1 MSDNKRAG
9 DSVPV
14 SSTTDDGAS
23 TSPVSRTLHFLRIL
37 VLGPPRDPLSPQTRQ
52 HITLIAFLAWV
63 GLGADGLSSS
73 CYGPEESFRA
83 LLPRT
88 DPALFLAL
96 ATALTVFI
104 ISVAYNQVIELFPSG
119 GGGYKVATR
128 LLGRHVGLVSGSAL
142 VVDYMLTIAISI
154 AAGVHALLSFLP
166 HSWGVHGLEIKILLL
181 VALLVLNL
189 RGVKESIRILLP
201 LFLGFVFTHAF
212 LIVYGVGRHAQHLGG
227 VLRNS
232 LGQFSAMSHDLGWI
246 GAMAIILRAYA
257 LGGGTYT
264 GIEAVSNSVNL
275 LKEPRV
281 HTGKWTMFY
290 MALSL
295 SFTAGGIILLYLL
308 WNVRPVAG
316 ETLNAVVFSAILS
329 NWHFAG
335 MNAGHT
341 VMVVT
346 MLLEAALLFVAAN
359 TGYLGGPA
367 VLANMAVDHWLPH
380 RFSQLSDRLVTK
392 NGILLMG
399 VAALIVLLATSG
411 RVDLLVV
418 LYSINVFLTFTLT
431 LLGLC
436 VYWWRHRSTEPGWR
450 WRLPLSLLGLAVTAS
465 ILVVTLMEK
474 FDQGGWVTTLVTGSL
489 IGLCLLVSRHYDMVH
504 RQLESLD
511 EVLTSLP
518 APASPVVA
526 PRLAEGEP
534 AAVFFVS
541 SYRGIG
547 IHTLLNSQR
556 LFPGRFKN
564 FVFLTVGEV
573 DTAGF
578 KEDETI
584 EQLQQNADE
593 QMTSYVNF
601 CNAHGLAATGYVGFG
616 TDPVEVALKLADRTL
631 QRFPGSV
638 FFAGT
643 LVFRRENWLTR
654 LLHNYTALAI
664 QRKLHLRGSPLVIM
678 PMLVESRSP
687 GSAAIRPRAPTD
699 VVTPNAGGQRPEGH

>member
-1 MSDNKRAG
+1 MR
-9 DSVPV
+9 V
-14 SSTTDDGAS
+14 
-23 TSPVSRTLHFLRIL
+23 LHFLRML

-52 HITLIAFLAWV
+52 HITLVAFLAWV

-83 LLPRT
+83 LLPHT
-88 DPALFLAL
+88 DPAIFLAV

-104 ISVAYNQVIELFPSG
+104 IATAYNQVIELFPSG

-154 AAGVHALLSFLP
+154 AAGVDALFSFLP
-166 HSWGVHGLEIKILLL
+166 HAWDAYGLETKIFLL
-181 VALLVLNL
+181 VVLLVLNL
-189 RGVKESIRILLP
+189 RGVKESIRVLLP
-201 LFLGFVFTHAF
+201 LFLGFVFTHVF
-212 LIVYGVGRHAQHLGG
+212 LILYGVGRHAQDLSG

-232 LGQFSAMSHDLGWI
+232 IGQFSTMTHDLGWV
-246 GAMAIILRAYA
+246 GAVAVIMRAYA

-264 GIEAVSNSVNL
+264 GIEAVSNSVNV

-295 SFTAGGIILLYLL
+295 SFTAGGIIFLYLL

-329 NWHFAG
+329 SWHFG
-335 MNAGHT
+335 GVNAGHI

-399 VAALIVLLATSG
+399 MAALIILLATAG
-411 RVDLLVV
+411 RVELLVV

-436 VYWWRHRSTEPGWR
+436 VYWWRHRGTEPGWR

-474 FDQGGWVTTLVTGSL
+474 FDQGGWVTSLVTGSL
-489 IGLCLLVSRHYDMVH
+489 IGLCVLVSRHYDMVH
-504 RQLESLD
+504 HQLESLD
-511 EVLTSLP
+511 EVLTLLP
-518 APASPVVA
+518 APAGPITA
-526 PRLAEGEP
+526 PQLAEGEP

-584 EQLQQNADE
+584 ERLQHNADE
-593 QMTSYVNF
+593 QIDNYVNF
-601 CNAHGLAATGYVGFG
+601 CRAHGLAATGYVGFG
-616 TDPVEVALKLADRTL
+616 TDPVEVALQLADRTL
-631 QRFPGSV
+631 ERFPGSV

-664 QRKLHLRGSPLVIM
+664 QRKLHLRGVPLVIM
-678 PMLVESRSP
+678 PMLVEGRSP
-687 GSAAIRPRAPTD
+687 GSAAARAHDATD
-699 VVTPNAGGQRPEGH
+699 PASASPGPHPEQRQAP

>member
-1 MSDNKRAG
+1 MSDTNG
-9 DSVPV
+9 PEDSIPPAPV
-14 SSTTDDGAS
+14 TDDSAF
-23 TSPVSRTLHFLRIL
+23 PVTRVLHFLRVL
-37 VLGPPRDPLSPQTRQ
+37 LLGPPRDPLSPETRQ

-73 CYGPEESFRA
+73 CYGPEESFLA

-88 DPALFLAL
+88 DPAIFLAV

-104 ISVAYNQVIELFPSG
+104 IAVAYNQVIELFPGG

-154 AAGVHALLSFLP
+154 AAGVDALFSFLP
-166 HSWGVHGLEIKILLL
+166 RSWDAYGLEAKILLL
-181 VALLVLNL
+181 VVLLVLNL
-189 RGVKESIRILLP
+189 RGVKESIRVLLP
-201 LFLGFVFTHAF
+201 LFLGFVLTHTF
-212 LIVYGVGRHAQHLGG
+212 LIVYGVGRHVGDLST
-227 VLRNS
+227 VLHKS
-232 LGQFSAMSHDLGWI
+232 VGQFGSMSRDLGWV
-246 GAMAIILRAYA
+246 GAMAVILRAYA

-281 HTGKWTMFY
+281 RTGKWTMFY

-308 WNVRPVAG
+308 WHVHPVAG
-316 ETLNAVVFSAILS
+316 QTLNAVVFSAILS
-329 NWHFAG
+329 GWHVG
-335 MNAGHT
+335 GVNAGHAA
-341 VMVVT
+341 MVVT

-399 VAALIVLLATSG
+399 LSALIILLATAG
-411 RVDLLVV
+411 RVELLVV
-418 LYSINVFLTFTLT
+418 LYSINVFLTFSLT
-431 LLGLC
+431 LLGLT
-436 VYWWRHRSTEPGWR
+436 VYWWRHRGSEPGWR
-450 WRLPLSLLGLAVTAS
+450 WRLPLSLLGLVVTAS

-474 FDQGGWVTTLVTGSL
+474 FYQGGWVTMLVTGSL
-489 IGLCLLVSRHYDMVH
+489 IGLCVLVSRHYDMVH
-504 RQLESLD
+504 HQLESLD

-518 APASPVVA
+518 APAARSAA
-526 PRLAEGEP
+526 PQLAEGEP

-556 LFPGRFKN
+556 LFPGRFRN

-584 EQLQQNADE
+584 ERLQQNADE
-593 QMTSYVNF
+593 QIENYVNF
-601 CNAHGLAATGYVGFG
+601 CRAHGLAATGYVGFG
-616 TDPVEVALKLADRTL
+616 TDPVEVALRLADRTL

-654 LLHNYTALAI
+654 MLHNYTALAI
-664 QRKLHLRGSPLVIM
+664 QRKLHLRGVPLVIM
-678 PMLVESRSP
+678 PMLVEGRSP
-687 GSAAIRPRAPTD
+687 GSAVPRARDPAAGAASD
-699 VVTPNAGGQRPEGH
+699 ADLDHRQTP

>member
-1 MSDNKRAG
+1 MR
-9 DSVPV
+9 V
-14 SSTTDDGAS
+14 
-23 TSPVSRTLHFLRIL
+23 LHFLRML

-52 HITLIAFLAWV
+52 HITLVAFLAWV

-83 LLPRT
+83 LLPHT
-88 DPALFLAL
+88 DPAIFLAL
-96 ATALTVFI
+96 ATALTVFVI
-104 ISVAYNQVIELFPSG
+104 AVAYNQVIELFPSG

-154 AAGVHALLSFLP
+154 AAGVDALFSFLP
-166 HSWGVHGLEIKILLL
+166 HAWDAYGLEVKILLL

-189 RGVKESIRILLP
+189 RGVKESIRFLLP
-201 LFLGFVFTHAF
+201 LFLGFVFTHVF
-212 LIVYGVGRHAQHLGG
+212 LIVYGVGLHVQHLSG
-227 VLRNS
+227 VLYASTR
-232 LGQFSAMSHDLGWI
+232 QFSSMTHNLGWI
-246 GAMAIILRAYA
+246 GALAIIMRAYA

-264 GIEAVSNSVNL
+264 GIEAVSNSVNV

-290 MALSL
+290 MAISL

-316 ETLNAVVFSAILS
+316 QTLNAVVFSAILS
-329 NWHFAG
+329 NWHVG
-335 MNAGHT
+335 GVNAGHI

-399 VAALIVLLATSG
+399 MAAIIVLVATGGS
-411 RVDLLVV
+411 VDLLVV

-436 VYWWRHRSTEPGWR
+436 VYWWRHRSAETGWR
-450 WRLPLSLLGLAVTAS
+450 WRLPLSLLGLAVTSS
-465 ILVVTLMEK
+465 ILVITLMEK

-489 IGLCLLVSRHYDMVH
+489 IGLCLLVSRHYETVH

-511 EVLTSLP
+511 DVLTTL
-518 APASPVVA
+518 PASPGPAAA
-526 PRLAEGEP
+526 PQLEEGEP

-541 SYRGIG
+541 SYRGLG

-578 KEDETI
+578 KEDKTI
-584 EQLQQNADE
+584 EQLQKNADA
-593 QMTSYVNF
+593 QIVNYVNF
-601 CNAHGLAATGYVGFG
+601 CHAHGMAATGYVDFG
-616 TDPVEVALKLADRTL
+616 TDPVEVALRLADRTL

-643 LVFRRENWLTR
+643 LVFRSENWLTR

-664 QRKLHLRGSPLVIM
+664 QRKLHLRGVPLVIM
-678 PMLVESRSP
+678 PMLVEGRSP
-687 GSAAIRPRAPTD
+687 GSAVVSARNPAD
-699 VVTPNAGGQRPEGH
+699 VAALLPADHHAEGR